1 TGATGAT
8 GATGVTGAT
17 GATGATGTT
26 GATGVT
32 GATGGT
38 GATGTSLTADSGFA
52 ANTSGAIIA
61 VVLGGTNVPLPNS
74 QNLSPDVTVNG
85 ANDTFTVVNA
95 GRYYITYQISTTA
108 ALLLSTRLLIN
119 GVANTAS
126 TVAPVLSLSNFNN
139 DVIVTLTA
147 GSTIT
152 LQMFGLLGSATL
164 LGSGAGAALTIIRL
178 S

>member
-1 TGATGAT
+1 M
-8 GATGVTGAT
+8 
-17 GATGATGTT
+17 
-26 GATGVT
+26 
-32 GATGGT
+32 
-38 GATGTSLTADSGFA
+38 
-52 ANTSGAIIA
+52 
-61 VVLGGTNVPLPNS
+61 GGTNVPLPNS